1 MGDLSVKGVLRRHL
15 GITGNI
21 LLTPILQPLAL
32 LHAPAAFPD
41 VPLRAVLE
49 GVARTEHEHE
59 RHDHPYTWNAKYE
72 QTWTHI
78 RVRIELKPK
87 NDAAENAID
96 GGLRTVW
103 KNGIESAWN
112 GRFSAR
118 AGGELACRFSFE
130 AVFTD
135 DDPHHKVHVDDESI
149 PTNLSDW
156 DIFDPGSTAAHEFGH
171 MIGKFDEYVDEEVP
185 GREHVLT
192 GTIMEDNSSNF
203 TPRMFTRFARNILCF
218 VTDETGTTI
227 PKPY

>member
-1 MGDLSVKGVLRRHL
+1 MATQDSRSLYERLGGIYSIATVVDDLIDRVMADPRL
-15 GITGNI
+15 NAN
-21 LLTPILQPLAL
+21 PLV
-32 LHAPAAFPD
+32 D
-41 VPLRAVLE
+41 
-49 GVARTEHEHE
+49 
-59 RHDHPYTWNAKYE
+59 
-72 QTWTHI
+72 
-78 RVRIELKPK
+78 
-87 NDAAENAID
+87 DA
-96 GGLRTVW
+96 
-103 KNGIESAWN
+103 
-112 GRFSAR
+112 
-118 AGGELACRFSFE
+118 
-130 AVFTD
+130 
-135 DDPHHKVHVDDESI
+135 HHKVHVDDESI